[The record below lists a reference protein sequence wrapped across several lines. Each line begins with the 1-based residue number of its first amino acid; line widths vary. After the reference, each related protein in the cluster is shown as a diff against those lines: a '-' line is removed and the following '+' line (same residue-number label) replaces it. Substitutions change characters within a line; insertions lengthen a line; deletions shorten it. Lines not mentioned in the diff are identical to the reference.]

1 MPEFQPS
8 DAQLEILQILWD
20 IEPATVR
27 EVHEILSKQKQVGL
41 TTVQKQMQRMT
52 EKNLIEAVSQEGKSF
67 RFQATV
73 KEGQMRK
80 SLLKRFKENVYKGSA
95 MDLVM
100 HALGDSKPSE
110 EEIDQ
115 LLEWL
120 KQHKSENQS

>member
-1 MPEFQPS
+1 MQEFQPS

-27 EVHEILSKQKQVGL
+27 EIFEILRQHKQVGL

-52 EKNLIEAVSQEGKSF
+52 EKGLIEAVSQEGKSF

-120 KQHKSENQS
+120 KQHKSNNQS